1 MRDSPA
7 VSCICLT
14 YGRPEVLEEAIY
26 AFLQQDY
33 PGRKELIVLNDY
45 AGQHLT
51 CDHAD
56 VQVFNVAKRFRTVGE
71 KMNAAVALAAH
82 DLLFVWDDDDIYL
95 PHRLRFSVAKFEP
108 HKGFFKPDKAW
119 LWNNGEVSGPY
130 TQYLFHVGSCW
141 SRALFDAVRG
151 YVADGTGYDLV
162 FEGRLQQH
170 FPGSTAPYAIQPDDI
185 YYLYR
190 WAGTGSYHLSAFG
203 AYQAGHNV
211 GHTQV
216 EAFVQHQAHQGY
228 IRRGHV
234 PLQPHWQ
241 ADYRQLVANALQAVA
256 QHQPVDAPEE
266 VTSTAQ
272 HKYTLPMPL
281 SPGDAC

>member
-1 MRDSPA
+1 MREHPA

-26 AFLQQDY
+26 SFLCQDY
-33 PGRKELIVLNDY
+33 PGRKELVVLNDY
-45 AGQHLT
+45 EEQHLT
-51 CDHAD
+51 CDHPD
-56 VQVFNVAKRFRTVGE
+56 VQVFNIPKRFRTVGE

-95 PHRLRFSVAKFEP
+95 PHRLRFSVARFEP

-119 LWNNGEVSGPY
+119 VWNHGEVSGPA
-130 TQYLFHVGSCW
+130 TNLFHVGSCW

-151 YVADGTGYDLV
+151 YSAEGTGYDLV
-162 FEGRLQQH
+162 FERRLQQH
-170 FPGSTAPYAIQPDDI
+170 FPNSITPYAIEPHDI

-190 WAGTGSYHLSAFG
+190 WAGTGSYHMSGFG
-203 AYQAGHNV
+203 SYQAGHNV
-211 GHTQV
+211 GHQDV
-216 EAFVQHQAHQGY
+216 EAFVHQRASQGH

-241 ADYRQLVANALQAVA
+241 ADYRQLVAQTLQAMA
-256 QHQPVDAPEE
+256 PPQPVD
-266 VTSTAQ
+266 T
-272 HKYTLPMPL
+272 
-281 SPGDAC
+281 